1 MPYSVKG
8 VQRDEVGEARARGRG
23 RGRARGGP
31 CTAHLGLI
39 DHFDR
44 DLIGDLTLE
53 QVRVRVR
60 VRWLGLGLPYRGSHA
75 ACWVGIGLGLG
86 VGGAPLEAVG

>member
-1 MPYSVKG
+1 MPYGVKG

-31 CTAHLGLI
+31 CPAHLGLI

-60 VRWLGLGLPYRGSHA
+60 ARVGLNGEG
-75 ACWVGIGLGLG
+75 
-86 VGGAPLEAVG
+86 

>member
-1 MPYSVKG
+1 MPYGVKG

-60 VRWLGLGLPYRGSHA
+60 VRVGLDG
-75 ACWVGIGLGLG
+75 
-86 VGGAPLEAVG
+86 